1 MVWTV
6 VKWNVGRRIDDHV
19 AGIVVVWNIGRRNVF
34 GVLRSYHCAKRR
46 SVSSI
51 LCHPKQRYDRSAED
65 PNHALWF
72 SCCLV
77 AISSVFKQWDEHGCW
92 FLFGLNG
99 RCRGRIDFLSLF
111 QPYSNAVVSSLFGP
125 HFTPNLKRRFGF
137 SFCIKSIYQGC
148 CSVRKSVGKNTM
160 NLCKEP
166 WIEKFWRKRD
176 EKTTNRDDVLGV
188 VCLINRVIGMT
199 NYDTCKYFNHHNL
212 LIRNLQFTFNWQKIK
227 ENGDAEQ

>member
-1 MVWTV
+1 M
-6 VKWNVGRRIDDHV
+6 
-19 AGIVVVWNIGRRNVF
+19 F
-34 GVLRSYHCAKRR
+34 L
-46 SVSSI
+46 VSSEAI
-51 LCHPKQRYDRSAED
+51 I
-65 PNHALWF
+65 ALNEEAYRVYCATPSNAMTEAPRIPTMPF
-72 SCCLV
+72 DFLV
-77 AISSVFKQWDEHGCW
+77 ALLQYRRFSS
-92 FLFGLNG
+92 NG
-99 RCRGRIDFLSLF
+99 MSMAADFCLDWTDDVEEESIFSLF
-111 QPYSNAVVSSLFGP
+111 FNLIQTLSFLLFSG
-125 HFTPNLKRRFGF
+125 HIFTPNLKRHFGF
-137 SFCIKSIYQGC
+137 SFCIKTINQGC